1 MDPQHS
7 RSLEP
12 SAAEMLRARYAS
24 RLPKGL
30 DELTGPAH
38 GQVELPLH
46 VARSGLRAYD
56 LDRPR
61 QRMSLYRTVLAEGR
75 RQDLL
80 AFLNRDLL
88 NGAGLARDGDRR
100 RPAVG
105 PPPGGRPG
113 HRRGLRGGRPQGEP
127 VGRAAH
133 HRLRPG
139 PSPSTT

>member
-1 MDPQHS
+1 MDPRHS

-12 SAAEMLRARYAS
+12 SAADVLRARYAS
-24 RLPKGL
+24 RLPEGL

-46 VARSGLRAYD
+46 VAWSGLRAYD

-61 QRMSLYRTVLAEGR
+61 RRMSLYRTVLAEGG

-88 NGAGLARDGDRR
+88 ASQWPALRTLVSRHIRDVWEDAFPELAHE
-100 RPAVG
+100 AS
-105 PPPGGRPG
+105 
-113 HRRGLRGGRPQGEP
+113 
-127 VGRAAH
+127 AAA
-133 HRLRPG
+133 
-139 PSPSTT
+139 